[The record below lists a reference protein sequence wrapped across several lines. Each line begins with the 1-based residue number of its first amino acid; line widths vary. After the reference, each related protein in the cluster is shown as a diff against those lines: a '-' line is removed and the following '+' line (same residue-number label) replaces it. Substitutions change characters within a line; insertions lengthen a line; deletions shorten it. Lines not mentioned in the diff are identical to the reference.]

1 MVMVNSSDTN
11 IDCSTESP
19 SLLAAYLSSS
29 PTFSKFTNGWHTGR
43 TFILFP
49 LIHLPEAA
57 FILED
62 EVVPNFH
69 FKPGMA
75 STLLGSH
82 GQQIGIERM
91 LDVSSIWP
99 RHSALAACEAIVT
112 LLL

>member
-43 TFILFP
+43 TFILIP
-49 LIHLPEAA
+49 LVDLPEAP

-62 EVVPNFH
+62 EVFPSFR
-69 FKPGMA
+69 FLLRMA

-82 GQQIGIERM
+82 GQRLGIERM
-91 LDVSSIWP
+91 LDVFSI
-99 RHSALAACEAIVT
+99 LAETFGFGC
-112 LLL
+112 LRGN